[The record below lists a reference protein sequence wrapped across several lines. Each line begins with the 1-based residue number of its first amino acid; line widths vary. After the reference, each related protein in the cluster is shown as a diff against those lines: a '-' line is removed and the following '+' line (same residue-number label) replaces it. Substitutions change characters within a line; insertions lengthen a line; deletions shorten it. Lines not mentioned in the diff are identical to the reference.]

1 MPAARQGTTPVTQL
15 IEKSI
20 LDEALRVGVDGVTKA
35 NKYMQINRK
44 LVDAIRDSLAKI
56 ETGRI
61 TEGRDGLRKALA
73 DVARS
78 LVS

>member
-1 MPAARQGTTPVTQL
+1 
-15 IEKSI
+15 
-20 LDEALRVGVDGVTKA
+20 
-35 NKYMQINRK
+35 MQINRK

>member
-1 MPAARQGTTPVTQL
+1 MPAARQGTTPVTTAIDQTV
-15 IEKSI
+15 
-20 LDEALRVGVDGVTKA
+20 LDEAIRLGNDSLTKA

-56 ETGRI
+56 ETGRV
-61 TEGRDGLRKALA
+61 TDGRDGLRKALA